1 MEASNRRVLVLLQHL
16 VQVQPSVESC
26 GIRFSQCSGYNTGLY
41 LYSFHVLTGVTVS
54 VGGVTLKVNQPAN
67 PLKVPQH
74 TVPEESGLEY
84 ELEEVLEH
92 LKWMFQKALLKQ
104 DMFLIGYIS
113 CSNEHNKQ
121 NLLEAGK

>member
-1 MEASNRRVLVLLQHL
+1 
-16 VQVQPSVESC
+16 
-26 GIRFSQCSGYNTGLY
+26 
-41 LYSFHVLTGVTVS
+41 VS

-104 DMFLIGYIS
+104 DMFLIGYI
-113 CSNEHNKQ
+113 
-121 NLLEAGK
+121 